1 MPDDKK
7 KRRRFLADIQIG
19 GGALDIGSLRSLAQN
34 EPDTF
39 MLRVQGLIDK
49 GELRLEDVTDLRRL
63 WQAFADVKVPATFD
77 DMGTQ
82 RTIMSSAFA
91 LLSGGLIVAG
101 VNDAYEAVPTIG
113 QELVTEREDNKK
125 ISTYAAITSLDVEVD
140 NLLEAAEAP
149 EIGAGEEKYTIA
161 HRKNG
166 RRLSITKEMI
176 EENDIAGIVTK
187 VNALAEIANERVEEQ
202 TLRRVCDIDGSDAT
216 PAEPYVF
223 HPDGTGTRLYNST
236 ADNPGTRAPSGTRVD
251 NNALV
256 DYTDLENARAVLA
269 AMQNSRGKRI
279 SIPVSQSVLLV
290 PDAIVGVAQ
299 KILNSEYTPGIEN
312 EINTWGPRG
321 SYRPKLLSSPKL
333 DDLSTSA
340 WYFGRPQKQFIR
352 KWKMRFE
359 YNTLG
364 ENTES
369 YLRALIVF
377 QASLFWDVE
386 IGATDYVYF
395 VQSLQ
400 AATAPAA

>member
-1 MPDDKK
+1 MADTEKK
-7 KRRRFLADIQIG
+7 KRRFLADIRIG
-19 GGALDIGSLRSLAQN
+19 GGALDMGALRTLAQN
-34 EPDTF
+34 EPETF
-39 MLRVQGLIDK
+39 MRRVQDLIDK
-49 GELRLEDVTDLRRL
+49 RELSLEDVRSIRDLWR
-63 WQAFADVKVPATFD
+63 AFADVRVPATFD
-77 DMGTQ
+77 DIGMQ
-82 RTIMSSAFA
+82 RTVMSSAFP
-91 LLSGGLIVAG
+91 LLVGGLAVAG
-101 VNDAYEAVPTIG
+101 INDAYEAIPTIG
-113 QELVTEREDNKK
+113 QDLVTEREDNKK

-149 EIGAGEEKYTIA
+149 EIGAGEEKFTIA

-166 RRLSITKEMI
+166 RRLSITKEAI
-176 EENDIAGIVTK
+176 DENDVSGIVTK
-187 VNALAEIANERVEEQ
+187 INALAEIANERIEEQ

-223 HPDGTGTRLYNST
+223 HPNGTGTRLYNST

-279 SIPVSQSVLLV
+279 AIPVSRCTLLV
-290 PDAIVGVAQ
+290 PDAKVGVTQ

-321 SYRPKLLSSPKL
+321 SYRPILRSSPKI

-340 WYFGRPQKQFIR
+340 WYFGWFQKQFIR

-364 ENTES
+364 ENSES
-369 YLRALIVF
+369 YLRALIAF

-386 IGATDYVYF
+386 IGATDYVYV
-395 VQSLQ
+395 VQSLDG
-400 AATAPAA
+400 AVAPAA